1 MSPRRQR
8 KSGGPGKGTT
18 AMNTPSQ
25 AKLDALDALSKW
37 LRVRRAL
44 SCARARHYVLFAAF
58 GHEADQLAMRQLAVF
73 LETLKGVQQ

>member
-1 MSPRRQR
+1 
-8 KSGGPGKGTT
+8 
-18 AMNTPSQ
+18 MNTPSQ

-37 LRVRRAL
+37 LRVRW
-44 SCARARHYVLFAAF
+44 ARHYVLFAAF